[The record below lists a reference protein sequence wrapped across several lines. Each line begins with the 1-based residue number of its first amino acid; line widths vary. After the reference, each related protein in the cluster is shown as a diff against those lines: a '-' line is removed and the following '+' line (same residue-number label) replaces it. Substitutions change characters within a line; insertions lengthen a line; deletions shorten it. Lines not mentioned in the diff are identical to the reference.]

1 MDLHLVEWSAGD
13 DDDENDDEEE
23 EERGL
28 AWGQGLRPLVGLVP
42 GDHPSPPFLGG
53 GGV

>member
-1 MDLHLVEWSAGD
+1 MDLNLVEWSVGD

-28 AWGQGLRPLVGLVP
+28 AWGQGL
-42 GDHPSPPFLGG
+42 
-53 GGV
+53 